1 MATIAVFNQKGGVG
15 KTTTALNLAAA
26 LALLERNPLA
36 IDLDPQGHLTHALGV
51 DEVSVRGI
59 GAFFRNESTLK
70 ELVQN
75 RRHGLRVIAANQ
87 DLSKVDALF
96 GKNGKAASWLR
107 EGLAES
113 FPEENKT
120 VIIDCCPMLGV
131 LSLNAIM
138 SAEKVLIPVSAD
150 FLSMQGVQRVVSL
163 LSVLEARFG
172 RKYDYRIVMTRF
184 DNRRKLAYKTL
195 ESIEERFEGKVCKT
209 RIMENVNLAESP
221 AYGRDIFS
229 HAPGSQGAKDYYLLT
244 HELMEQ
250 GFL

>member
-26 LALLERNPLA
+26 LALLERNTLA

-51 DEVSVRGI
+51 DEESTRGI

-87 DLSKVDALF
+87 DLSKIDALF
-96 GKNGKAASWLR
+96 GKNGKAASRLR

-138 SAEKVLIPVSAD
+138 SAERVLIPVSAD

-163 LSVLEARFG
+163 LSVLQARFG

-244 HELMEQ
+244 HELMGQ